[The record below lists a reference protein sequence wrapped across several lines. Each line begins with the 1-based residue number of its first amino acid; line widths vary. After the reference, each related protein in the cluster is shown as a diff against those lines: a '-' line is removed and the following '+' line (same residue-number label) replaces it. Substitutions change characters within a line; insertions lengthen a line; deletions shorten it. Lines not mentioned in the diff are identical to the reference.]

1 LTPAITQLLAVMR
14 ALRDEQAGCPWD
26 LAQDA
31 HSLAPYA
38 IEEAYEVADAIAR
51 GDNAALRDELG
62 DLLFQVVFHAQL
74 AEEQG
79 LFDFNA
85 IAEGL
90 TAKMIRRHPHVF
102 DAEGKPHGRAAAGTL
117 DVESQTQAW
126 EAIKKAERSGFKS
139 DDSALAGIARGL
151 PEWQRANKL
160 QSRAATEG
168 FDWPDVEPVFA
179 KLQEELQEVRAELAH
194 GRGHAGLEDEIGD
207 VLFVCVNL
215 ARHAKVDFGSALRRA
230 NAKFERRYR
239 AMEQIAKQQGGRL
252 SQYDLTTQEA
262 LWLQVKHLEAANDP
276 I

>member
-1 LTPAITQLLAVMR
+1 MR

-51 GDNAALRDELG
+51 GDNAGLRDELG

-74 AEEQG
+74 AQEQG

-85 IAEGL
+85 IAESL

-102 DAEGKPHGRAAAGTL
+102 DAEGNPHGRAAAGTL

-126 EAIKKAERSGFKS
+126 EAIKKAERIGFKN

-160 QSRAATEG
+160 QSRAAAEG
-168 FDWPDVEPVFA
+168 FDWPDVESVFA
-179 KLQEELQEVRAELAH
+179 KLQEELHEVRAEFAH

-239 AMEQIAKQQGGRL
+239 AMEQIAEQQGGRL
-252 SQYDLTTQEA
+252 SQYDLKTQEA
-262 LWLQVKHLEAANDP
+262 LWLQVKHQEAANDP

>member
-1 LTPAITQLLAVMR
+1 MTPAITQLLAVMR
-14 ALRDEQAGCPWD
+14 ALRDQQAGCPWD

-51 GDNAALRDELG
+51 GDNAGLRDELG

-74 AEEQG
+74 AQEQG

-85 IAEGL
+85 IAESL
-90 TAKMIRRHPHVF
+90 VAKMIRRHPHVF
-102 DAEGKPHGRAAAGTL
+102 DAEGNPHGRAAAGPL
-117 DVESQTQAW
+117 DAESQTQAW
-126 EAIKKAERSGFKS
+126 EAIKKAERSGFKN
-139 DDSALAGIARGL
+139 DGSALAGIARGL
-151 PEWQRANKL
+151 PEWQRAKKL
-160 QSRAATEG
+160 QSRAAAEG
-168 FDWPDVEPVFA
+168 FDWPDVESVFA
-179 KLQEELQEVRAELAH
+179 KLQEELQEVRAEFAR

-239 AMEQIAKQQGGRL
+239 AMEQIAEQQGGRL
-252 SQYDLTTQEA
+252 SQYDLPTQEA
-262 LWLQVKHLEAANDP
+262 LWLQVKHQEAANDP